1 MLINLMANKFLGL
14 DSVNVLKKYIDEQ
27 IIERN
32 ASSNVVTIN
41 AYRYYTDSEKD
52 NVCAPAGGGFDV
64 SASRIEYPDANW
76 NSLQNA
82 LKNATGKDNPT
93 IEDIEDAL
101 SVGAIYTSIGVIAGS
116 SATEWSTPV
125 KISGQNGIGVQF
137 AWSHSDLATES
148 QRTTAPSGV
157 DVNNRVEYVWTKT
170 GDNDWVGPTI
180 WAMYSQDASD
190 VLWRYTVT
198 DEESI
203 DENGNPIPP
212 AKPGVGNNVWAN
224 NIATLNLSQ
233 AYPYMWMSYKLVPA
247 GQDSNNVAWTDP
259 VLFGHWGKD
268 GNVPDYTQNIYCKGI
283 DDMDNP
289 DLPGLIAPAQPEF
302 VEKQPV
308 EYYLTNGWSTLPTDD
323 GGIWWQCTLMVDGHK
338 SIVTEVGP
346 VKRYNAVDGVAKPG
360 QYTKYFYR
368 WSETQLAPDLDMA
381 DLVDGWKPKDWNET
395 PDADIELA
403 NHPEASLWMITATID
418 GISDAGVPNVTI
430 WSETPVRISGPRGPI
445 SFDYRIE
452 TRYMR
457 GTASAPQ
464 YSPDTREWSINVP
477 ATTTD
482 YQYVWAK
489 PYLVYYTMKYADK
502 ANEDGSYDVVLESNS
517 PTIVKAVNG
526 NNVDYGYFRLSGLNG
541 EDGSKRNSL
550 HYSPVDTAET
560 EVVVKSFSDT
570 NLYVANSNVDVT
582 YKLELDILSFV
593 TGYTGKFA
601 NIGTAN
607 MIITAT
613 NSISLL
619 GSNNSVQSIT
629 LAPQETIEL
638 VCYKE
643 GDLRALLVIGKA
655 L

>member
-1 MLINLMANKFLGL
+1 MLINFMANKFLGL

-52 NVCAPAGGGFDV
+52 NVCAPVGGGFDA

-82 LKNATGKDNPT
+82 LKNATGKDNPN
-93 IEDIEDAL
+93 IENIEDAL
-101 SVGAIYTSIGVIAGS
+101 AVGAIYMSIGVIAGS

-125 KISGQNGIGVQF
+125 KISGQNGVSIKFKYSYNKEAKLEDCYDNPKGPD
-137 AWSHSDLATES
+137 SENL
-148 QRTTAPSGV
+148 
-157 DVNNRVEYVWTKT
+157 VEYVWTKV
-170 GDNDWVGPTI
+170 GDGEWQGPAIFAMYAESGNDTLYLFKATSERDEEFNPIVPATPTPGVVNDWSNTI
-180 WAMYSQDASD
+180 GSLSLSPKLPF
-190 VLWRYTVT
+190 LWMCTKTVVAGN
-198 DEESI
+198 
-203 DENGNPIPP
+203 NGNSVPW
-212 AKPGVGNNVWAN
+212 NV
-224 NIATLNLSQ
+224 
-233 AYPYMWMSYKLVPA
+233 
-247 GQDSNNVAWTDP
+247 P
-259 VLFGHWGKD
+259 VLIGRWGED

-283 DDMDNP
+283 DDIDNL
-289 DLPGLIAPAQPEF
+289 DLPGLIAPPQPEF
-302 VEKQPV
+302 VENQPV
-308 EYYLTNGWSTLPTDD
+308 EFYITNGWSVLPTDT
-323 GGIWWQCTLMVDGHK
+323 GGIWWQCTLMVDGHE
-338 SIVTEVGP
+338 SIVTEIGP

-360 QYTKYFYR
+360 RYTKYFYR
-368 WSETQLAPDLDMA
+368 WSETQLAPDLNMN
-381 DLVDGWKPKDWNET
+381 DLIDDWKPKDWNET
-395 PDADIELA
+395 PDADIELT

-418 GISDAGVPNVTI
+418 GISDAGVPNVSL
-430 WSETPVRISGPRGPI
+430 WSKSPVRISGPRGPI
-445 SFDYRIE
+445 SYDYRIE

-457 GTASAPQ
+457 GTSIAPQ
-464 YSPDTREWSINVP
+464 YEPDDREWSANVP
-477 ATTTD
+477 STTTD

-489 PYLVYYTMKYADK
+489 PYLVYYTMKYSDK
-502 ANEDGSYDVVLESNS
+502 ANADGSYDIVLESDS
-517 PTIVKAVNG
+517 PTIVKTVNG

-541 EDGSKRNSL
+541 EDGSKKNSL
-550 HYSPVDTAET
+550 HYSPVDTIET
-560 EVVVKSFSDT
+560 EVIVKSFSDT

-582 YKLELDILSFV
+582 YNLQLDILAFV

-619 GSNNSVQSIT
+619 GSNKEVQSIT
-629 LAPQETIEL
+629 LAPQESVEL

-643 GDLRALLVIGKA
+643 GDLRSLLVIGKA

>member
-14 DSVNVLKKYIDEQ
+14 DSINVLKKYIDEQ

-41 AYRYYTDSEKD
+41 AYKYCKDSDKDISAPEKG
-52 NVCAPAGGGFDV
+52 AGGFDV
-64 SASRIEYPDANW
+64 STSSIKYPVKSGWD
-76 NSLQNA
+76 SLQNT
-82 LKNATGKDNPT
+82 LNA
-93 IEDIEDAL
+93 IENIETDLA
-101 SVGAIYTSIGVIAGS
+101 VGAIYMSVGVIAGS

-125 KISGQNGIGVQF
+125 KISGQNGISIKF
-137 AWSHSDLATES
+137 KYSY
-148 QRTTAPSGV
+148 
-157 DVNNRVEYVWTKT
+157 NREAKLEDCYDNPKGPDSENLVEYVWTKV
-170 GDNDWVGPTI
+170 GDGDWQGPAIFAMYAESGKDTLYLFKATSERDEEFNPVVPATPGAVNDWSNTI
-180 WAMYSQDASD
+180 GSLSLSSESPF
-190 VLWRYTVT
+190 LWMCTKTVVAGN
-198 DEESI
+198 
-203 DENGNPIPP
+203 NGN
-212 AKPGVGNNVWAN
+212 
-224 NIATLNLSQ
+224 S
-233 AYPYMWMSYKLVPA
+233 VPW
-247 GQDSNNVAWTDP
+247 NDP
-259 VLFGHWGKD
+259 VLIGRWGED

-283 DDMDNP
+283 DDTDNP
-289 DLPGLIAPAQPEF
+289 DLPGLIAPPQPEF
-302 VEKQPV
+302 VENQTV
-308 EYYLTNGWSTLPTDD
+308 EFYLTNGWSVLPTDD
-323 GGIWWQCTLMVDGHK
+323 AGIWWQCTLMVDGHR
-338 SIVTEVGP
+338 SVVTEIGA
-346 VKRYNAVDGVAKPG
+346 VKRYNALDGVAKPG

-368 WSETQLAPDLDMA
+368 WSETQLAPDLDMT

-395 PDADIELA
+395 PDADIELT
-403 NHPEASLWMITATID
+403 NHPEASLWLITATID

-430 WSETPVRISGPRGPI
+430 WSESPVRISGPRGPI

-477 ATTTD
+477 STTTD

-517 PTIVKAVNG
+517 PTIVKTVNG

-550 HYSPVDTAET
+550 HYSPADTAET
-560 EVVVKSFSDT
+560 EVIVKSFSDT

-619 GSNNSVQSIT
+619 GSNKSVQSIT

-643 GDLRALLVIGKA
+643 GDLRSLLVIGKA